1 MNQQELT
8 KLLVD
13 SYKQAPPFIQRFISS
28 GALSKFVEQ
37 TQDKYKLHI
46 DVAGRLSDEITML
59 MVGITDPKEFIQ
71 NLAKEALVPEA
82 SLSLIVAEI
91 NQKIFVPLREEMRK
105 GPQPQAAPPSPKATE
120 GTARESVL
128 QPRTTII
135 PANPNLP
142 PRPAEASG
150 VGGPHPAQMFA
161 SVPRYIP
168 PKKYFNLQNKIP
180 PPAGSQAS
188 AMRDGSLAST
198 DKKLLEDHEEPHIEF
213 NKTPMPVKTAPPPPN
228 LPGVIQPTPI
238 PEPPFPPLPPPA
250 KKPEPVVPVAPYS
263 SDPYREPLEP

>member
-91 NQKIFVPLREEMRK
+91 NQKI
-105 GPQPQAAPPSPKATE
+105 
-120 GTARESVL
+120 TAGNDQITFGEPFFDLHHPVGFH
-128 QPRTTII
+128 PR
-135 PANPNLP
+135 LDF
-142 PRPAEASG
+142 PRLKMPFTALDKNDLAHTRIHQR
-150 VGGPHPAQMFA
+150 VA
-161 SVPRYIP
+161 
-168 PKKYFNLQNKIP
+168 
-180 PPAGSQAS
+180 
-188 AMRDGSLAST
+188 RDHQ
-198 DKKLLEDHEEPHIEF
+198 D
-213 NKTPMPVKTAPPPPN
+213 
-228 LPGVIQPTPI
+228 
-238 PEPPFPPLPPPA
+238 
-250 KKPEPVVPVAPYS
+250 VV
-263 SDPYREPLEP
+263 